1 MTSSSLTLE
10 KARKQIAAY
19 GLRLGNIEPLLRRCV
34 RQAPE
39 ISAVREELRAKGLY
53 DLADRLRHVETE
65 LRMAGGFIGEDV
77 K

>member
-53 DLADRLRHVETE
+53 DLAETE